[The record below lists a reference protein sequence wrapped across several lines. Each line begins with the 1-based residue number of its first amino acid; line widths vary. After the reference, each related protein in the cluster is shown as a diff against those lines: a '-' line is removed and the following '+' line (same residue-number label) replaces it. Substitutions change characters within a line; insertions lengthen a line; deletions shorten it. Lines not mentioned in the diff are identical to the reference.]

1 MVNGY
6 IIIIIYF
13 FVSIFYL

>member
-1 MVNGY
+1 MDNDY
-6 IIIIIYF
+6 ILIIIYF